1 MSTPPDSRDAPT
13 AERTIQTGKFP
24 AVVQVPPLTL
34 SAPPAPPP
42 APPPALAPSGSDVP
56 VEEFAPQASQG
67 PLSITDF
74 LTDGSLA
81 RLCEELTRLTGVHVA
96 LLDRTGRTISAGE
109 GRRAWDIQESAES
122 IPPAPGDDRFPL
134 RVSGETIGWLAV
146 SEGSPSLAT
155 DARDRLEHVV
165 TLVASAAAELC
176 ENGLELR
183 HRLRELT
190 VLYRLNALLT
200 RTHDVSAILETALDS
215 ALDVLE
221 LDAGAIM
228 LLPEDADGV
237 LSEHEKDLVTA
248 ASRHLSREWLESP
261 LPLSRDRV
269 FDQLALRGETVVS
282 EDVTK
287 DPRVLIPERAAQ
299 EGLVSFINAG
309 LVFQGRPI
317 GVIRLYKRRK
327 HEFGDWDRRLLK
339 SIAQQAAVAVQQ
351 ARLQRARKE
360 ERRIQRQVQL
370 AVDVQRRML
379 PRTHPRIKGLDI
391 AANYEP
397 SYELGG
403 DFYDFV
409 DLGGHL
415 GVVVGDVV
423 GKGIAAALLMSA
435 VRAMLRA
442 HAEDIYDLDEVVGR
456 VNKAVCRDTLDH
468 EFATLWYGVIDPGSL
483 RLTYCSGG
491 HEPPMIIHV
500 PSNRSPAA
508 EDVSELAIGG
518 MVVGVDPSQ
527 KYQRGIYEL
536 RRGDVLI
543 AYTDGVTDALTFSG
557 EKFGKHRLRATLLRL
572 LSENP
577 SATSKQLVD
586 GVIWEI
592 RRFVGLARRTDDQTI
607 VVIRVG

>member
-1 MSTPPDSRDAPT
+1 M
-13 AERTIQTGKFP
+13 
-24 AVVQVPPLTL
+24 
-34 SAPPAPPP
+34 
-42 APPPALAPSGSDVP
+42 
-56 VEEFAPQASQG
+56 EEFAPQASQG

-122 IPPAPGDDRFPL
+122 VPPAPGDDRFPL

-146 SEGSPSLAT
+146 SQGSPSLAT